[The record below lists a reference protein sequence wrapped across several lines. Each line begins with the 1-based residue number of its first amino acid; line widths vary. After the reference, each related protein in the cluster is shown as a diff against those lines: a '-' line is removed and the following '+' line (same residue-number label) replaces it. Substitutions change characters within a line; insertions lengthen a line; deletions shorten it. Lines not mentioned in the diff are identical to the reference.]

1 MKISFDLDDT
11 IISTTKFSLEKK
23 SLWSKIVKAERI
35 RLGTIVLFKKLR
47 TENHKIY
54 IYTTSYRSKIKI
66 KLMFLS
72 YGIPVDFVIN
82 QQLHDQRI
90 RKKGKIISKF
100 PPEFDIDVHV
110 DDSLG
115 VEMEGKKFGFKTI
128 VVSVDDI
135 NWVNNIL
142 KKIDEL
148 IEIVKV

>member
-1 MKISFDLDDT
+1 MIKELG
-11 IISTTKFSLEKK
+11 KKEK
-23 SLWSKIVKAERI
+23 
-35 RLGTIVLFKKLR
+35 LFP
-47 TENHKIY
+47 N
-54 IYTTSYRSKIKI
+54 S
-66 KLMFLS
+66 
-72 YGIPVDFVIN
+72 
-82 QQLHDQRI
+82 
-90 RKKGKIISKF
+90 

>member
-11 IISTTKFSLEKK
+11 IISTTKFSLEKE

-100 PPEFDIDVHV
+100 PPRI
-110 DDSLG
+110 
-115 VEMEGKKFGFKTI
+115 
-128 VVSVDDI
+128 
-135 NWVNNIL
+135 
-142 KKIDEL
+142 
-148 IEIVKV
+148 